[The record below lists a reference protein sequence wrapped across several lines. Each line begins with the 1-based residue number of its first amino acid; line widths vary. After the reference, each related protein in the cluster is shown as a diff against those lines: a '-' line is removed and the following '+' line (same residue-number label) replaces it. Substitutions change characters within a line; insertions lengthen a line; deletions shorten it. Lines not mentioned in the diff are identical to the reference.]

1 MREKLEFLIKKHE
14 MLLEHFKNEE
24 TKITG
29 CDIYHNIY
37 DKAFDAGIIS
47 AEKNIIKDLKDLLE
61 EEN

>member
-14 MLLEHFKNEE
+14 KLLEHYENE
-24 TKITG
+24 KKKVTG

-61 EEN
+61 EQ